1 MGEDWFQDVILI
13 KGKLRGKW
21 TESELRACFWK
32 AGTVC
37 VPLLSLLHHLST
49 TVPKEFL
56 TKRGEVTGSPETGP
70 GIGPSKFD
78 PELLGL

>member
-1 MGEDWFQDVILI
+1 MDREG
-13 KGKLRGKW
+13 
-21 TESELRACFWK
+21 ELRAWFWK
-32 AGTVC
+32 AGTAW

-56 TKRGEVTGSPETGP
+56 TKGGEVTGSPEAGP

-78 PELLGL
+78 PELLWL